1 MYFRLLLL
9 VDVFSMTEIFQIAE
23 ERLQFEVLTMM
34 GLNFLN
40 LGQ

>member
-1 MYFRLLLL
+1 MFLRLLLQ
-9 VDVFSMTEIFQIAE
+9 VDVFSMTEDFQIAE
-23 ERLQFEVLTMM
+23 ERLQFEILTMM